1 MNEQEA
7 YKTIIKNQIV
17 NDDQIKRTVRSAA
30 PQRTPALRVLKPVGI
45 ALAALLIV
53 FGVTM
58 SIPSARAEVFSWF
71 DPANPREYL
80 ALNPEDRDSVPE
92 IDAMITEPEKSRTEI
107 KVNYCADEPY
117 WREIGENFSA
127 TLGETIYDG
136 NVIYLS
142 INFDGLSGYP
152 VFVNAWCPSLPAG
165 ALLPTYLSEETAP
178 GEWSEPDPNLYFEA
192 ENGVQIPASI
202 EAIHRPAEETFRQA
216 FYERYGFFRS
226 FDEETASAWREDAWE
241 HCKANGVRA
250 VAEGYTESIIS
261 EEDLPID
268 KNGNLT
274 LDVHYSL
281 WINRGGGSIEKLNVD
296 LGTVTVNMTAYKD
309 LDLHER
315 SIEATQDTI
324 EFSGDAVWFDRADE
338 RYAANLDGV
347 TMRVVT
353 PGTIDLKG
361 IHDVELLVQMPG
373 DWSEEQ
379 KDAFLKSLLLDVTVD
394 DDFKIDYG
402 GGFWIN
408 DDGSYLYVV
417 ETEGVIPFNRIETVQ
432 RITLTPI
439 LIKDDDRTPYSCD
452 SIVLTVN

>member
-7 YKTIIKNQIV
+7 YKTVVRNSIV
-17 NDDQIKRTVRSAA
+17 DDDQVKRYARTAA
-30 PQRTPALRVLKPVGI
+30 PERKPALRVLKPIGI

-58 SIPSARAEVFSWF
+58 AIPEARAEVFSWF

-80 ALNPEDRDSVPE
+80 ALNPEDRDSVSE
-92 IDAMITEPEKSRTEI
+92 MDAMITEPEKNRTEI

-142 INFDGLSGYP
+142 IDFDGLSGYP
-152 VFVNAWCPSLPAG
+152 LFESAWCPSLPAD
-165 ALLPTYLSEETAP
+165 ALLPTYLAEETAP
-178 GEWSEPDPNLYFEA
+178 GQWSEPSPDLYFEA
-192 ENGVQIPASI
+192 ENGVQIPAWI

-250 VAEGYTESIIS
+250 VAEGYTESIIL

-281 WINRGGGSIEKLNVD
+281 WINRSGGSIEKLNVD
-296 LGTVTVNMTAYKD
+296 LGTITVNMTAYKD
-309 LDLHER
+309 LDLNER

-324 EFSGDAVWFDRADE
+324 ELFGDAVWFDWADE

-353 PGTIDLKG
+353 PGTIDFKG
-361 IHDVELLVQMPG
+361 IHDVELLVQMPD

-379 KDAFLKSLLLDVTVD
+379 KEAFLESLLLDVTVD
-394 DDFKIDYG
+394 DDFKINYG
-402 GGFWIN
+402 GGWFPG
-408 DDGSYLYVV
+408 DGSYLYVI
-417 ETEGVIPFNRIETVQ
+417 EFEGCIPFNRIGTVQ

-439 LIKDDDRTPYSCD
+439 LMKGDTRTPYSCD
-452 SIVLTVN
+452 SIVLKVN

>member
-7 YKTIIKNQIV
+7 YKTVVRNSIV
-17 NDDQIKRTVRSAA
+17 DDDQVKRYARTAA
-30 PQRTPALRVLKPVGI
+30 PERKPALRVLKPIGI

-58 SIPSARAEVFSWF
+58 AIPEARAEVFSWF

-80 ALNPEDRDSVPE
+80 ALNPEDRDSVSE
-92 IDAMITEPEKSRTEI
+92 MDAMITEPEKNRTEI

-142 INFDGLSGYP
+142 IDFDGLSGYP
-152 VFVNAWCPSLPAG
+152 LFESAWCPSLPAD
-165 ALLPTYLSEETAP
+165 ALLPTYLAEETAP
-178 GEWSEPDPNLYFEA
+178 GQWSEPSPDLYFEA
-192 ENGVQIPASI
+192 ENGVQIPAWI

-250 VAEGYTESIIS
+250 VAEGYTESIIL

-281 WINRGGGSIEKLNVD
+281 WINRSGGSIEKLNVD
-296 LGTVTVNMTAYKD
+296 LGPITVNMTAYKD
-309 LDLHER
+309 LDLNER

-324 EFSGDAVWFDRADE
+324 ELFGDAVWFDWADE

-361 IHDVELLVQMPG
+361 IHDVELLVQMPD

-379 KDAFLKSLLLDVTVD
+379 KEAFLESLLLDVTVD
-394 DDFKIDYG
+394 DDFKINYG
-402 GGFWIN
+402 GGWFP
-408 DDGSYLYVV
+408 DDGSYLYVI
-417 ETEGVIPFNRIETVQ
+417 EFEGCIPFNRIGTVQ

-439 LIKDDDRTPYSCD
+439 LMKGDTRTPYSCD
-452 SIVLTVN
+452 SIVLKVN

>member
-1 MNEQEA
+1 MNEQDA
-7 YKTIIKNQIV
+7 YKTVIKNQIV
-17 NDDQIKRTVRSAA
+17 NDDQIKRTARTAA
-30 PQRTPALRVLKPVGI
+30 TERKPALRILKPIGI
-45 ALAALLIV
+45 ALAALLVV

-58 SIPSARAEVFSWF
+58 AIPSARAEVFSWF
-71 DPANPREYL
+71 DPASPRDYL
-80 ALNPEDRDSVPE
+80 ALNPEDRDSVLE
-92 IDAMITEPEKSRTEI
+92 IDAMITEPEKNRSEI
-107 KVNYCADEPY
+107 RVNYCAAEPY

-136 NVIYLS
+136 RCIYLS
-142 INFDGLSGYP
+142 IDFDGLSGYP
-152 VFVNAWCPSLPAG
+152 LFVNAWCPCLPAG
-165 ALLPTYLSEETAP
+165 ALLPTCLAEEIAP
-178 GEWSEPDPNLYFEA
+178 GEWSEPEPALYFEA

-202 EAIHRPAEETFRQA
+202 EPICRPAEETFRQA
-216 FYERYGFFRS
+216 FYERHGFFRS

-241 HCKANGVRA
+241 HCKANGVRV

-261 EEDLPID
+261 EKDLPID
-268 KNGNLT
+268 KNGNLI

-324 EFSGDAVWFDRADE
+324 ALSGDAVFYDRADE

-361 IHDVELLVQMPG
+361 IHDVELLVRTPD

-394 DDFKIDYG
+394 DDFKINYG
-402 GGFWIN
+402 GGFRPN
-408 DDGSYLYVV
+408 DDGSYLYVI
-417 ETEGVIPFNRIETVQ
+417 ECEGVIPFNRIGTVQ

-439 LIKDDDRTPYSCD
+439 LIKGDDRTPYSCD

>member
-1 MNEQEA
+1 MNEQDA
-7 YKTIIKNQIV
+7 YKTVIKNQII

-45 ALAALLIV
+45 ALAALLVI

-58 SIPSARAEVFSWF
+58 AIPSARAEVLSWF
-71 DPANPREYL
+71 SPASARDYL
-80 ALNPEDRDSVPE
+80 SQDPEDREPVPE
-92 IDAMITEPEKSRTEI
+92 LDAMITAQDLNRTEI

-127 TLGETIYDG
+127 MLGETVYDG
-136 NVIYLS
+136 RRIYLS
-142 INFDGLSGYP
+142 IDFDGLSGYP
-152 VFVNAWCPSLPAG
+152 LFVNAWCPCLPTG
-165 ALLPTYLSEETAP
+165 TLLPTYLAEETAP

-250 VAEGYTESIIS
+250 VAEGYPESIIS

-309 LDLHER
+309 LDLKER

-324 EFSGDAVWFDRADE
+324 ALSGDAVFYDRADE

-361 IHDVELLVQMPG
+361 IHDVELLVRTPD

-394 DDFKIDYG
+394 DDFKINYG
-402 GGFWIN
+402 GGFRPN
-408 DDGSYLYVV
+408 DDGSYLYVI
-417 ETEGVIPFNRIETVQ
+417 ECEGVIPFNRIGTVQ

-439 LIKDDDRTPYSCD
+439 LMKGDDRTPYSCD
-452 SIVLTVN
+452 SIVLRVN

>member
-7 YKTIIKNQIV
+7 YKAIIDHQIID
-17 NDDQIKRTVRSAA
+17 NDQIKRMARTSAS
-30 PQRTPALRVLKPVGI
+30 QRKPALRVLKPVCI

-58 SIPSARAEVFSWF
+58 AIPSARAEVLSWF
-71 DPANPREYL
+71 DPANPRDYL
-80 ALNPEDRDSVPE
+80 ALNPEDRDSVSE
-92 IDAMITEPEKSRTEI
+92 MDAMITEPEKNRTEI

-142 INFDGLSGYP
+142 IDFDGLSGYP
-152 VFVNAWCPSLPAG
+152 LFESAWCPSLPAD
-165 ALLPTYLSEETAP
+165 ALLPTYLAEETAP
-178 GEWSEPDPNLYFEA
+178 GQWSEPSPDLYFEA
-192 ENGVQIPASI
+192 ENGVQIPAWI

-250 VAEGYTESIIS
+250 VAEGYTESIIL

-281 WINRGGGSIEKLNVD
+281 WINRSGGSIEKLNVD
-296 LGTVTVNMTAYKD
+296 LGPITVNMTAYKD
-309 LDLHER
+309 LDLNER

-324 EFSGDAVWFDRADE
+324 ELFGDAVWFDWADE

-361 IHDVELLVQMPG
+361 IHDVELLVQMPD

-379 KDAFLKSLLLDVTVD
+379 KEAFLESLLLDVTVD
-394 DDFKIDYG
+394 DDFKINYG
-402 GGFWIN
+402 GGWFP
-408 DDGSYLYVV
+408 DDGSYLYVI
-417 ETEGVIPFNRIETVQ
+417 EFEGCIPFNRIGTVQ

-439 LIKDDDRTPYSCD
+439 LMKGDTRTPYSCD
-452 SIVLTVN
+452 SIVLKVN

>member
-7 YKTIIKNQIV
+7 YKTVVRNSIV
-17 NDDQIKRTVRSAA
+17 DDDQVKRYARTAA
-30 PQRTPALRVLKPVGI
+30 PERKPALRVLKPIGI

-58 SIPSARAEVFSWF
+58 AIPEARAEVFSWF

-80 ALNPEDRDSVPE
+80 ALNPEDRDSVSE
-92 IDAMITEPEKSRTEI
+92 MDAMITAQDLNHTEI

-142 INFDGLSGYP
+142 IDFDGLSGYP
-152 VFVNAWCPSLPAG
+152 LFESAWCPSLPAD
-165 ALLPTYLSEETAP
+165 ALLPTYLAEETAP
-178 GEWSEPDPNLYFEA
+178 GQWSEPSPDLYFEA
-192 ENGVQIPASI
+192 ENGVQIPAWI
-202 EAIHRPAEETFRQA
+202 EAIHRPAEETLRQA

-250 VAEGYTESIIS
+250 VAEGYTESIIL

-281 WINRGGGSIEKLNVD
+281 WINRSGGSIEKLNVD
-296 LGTVTVNMTAYKD
+296 LGTITVNMTAYKD
-309 LDLHER
+309 LDLNER

-324 EFSGDAVWFDRADE
+324 ELFGDAVWFDWADE

-361 IHDVELLVQMPG
+361 IHDVELLVQMPD

-379 KDAFLKSLLLDVTVD
+379 KEAFLESLLLDVTVD
-394 DDFKIDYG
+394 DDFKINYG
-402 GGFWIN
+402 GGWFP
-408 DDGSYLYVV
+408 DDGSYLYVI
-417 ETEGVIPFNRIETVQ
+417 EFEGCIPFNRIGTVQ

-439 LIKDDDRTPYSCD
+439 LMKGDTRTPYSCD
-452 SIVLTVN
+452 SIVLKVN